1 MASEREKEF
10 ATCRSRLDLM
20 VARGHDVV
28 HKLEYN

>member
-1 MASEREKEF
+1 MASEREKGL
-10 ATCRSRLDLM
+10 AACRSRPDLM

>member
-1 MASEREKEF
+1 MASEGERGF
-10 ATCRSRLDLM
+10 TTCRSRPDLM